1 MTWFLLQTSR
11 KKSFGCGSPE
21 SHLGPAAWRSLQRKM
36 CSCKLLHP
44 QHLYSLKGGLI
55 RKFEAPSDVLALGWR
70 ELKIVACNC
79 CIPKSDRFHM
89 TSHPTLVLQSPSRLV
104 FLPRVVHTPG
114 KLTGQTDK
122 VLKCGGNP
130 ASHGYSILQSIL
142 PNSRALQH
150 AIVVLVSTLHQG
162 HGALLWVGTTKH

>member
-1 MTWFLLQTSR
+1 
-11 KKSFGCGSPE
+11 
-21 SHLGPAAWRSLQRKM
+21 
-36 CSCKLLHP
+36 
-44 QHLYSLKGGLI
+44 
-55 RKFEAPSDVLALGWR
+55 
-70 ELKIVACNC
+70 
-79 CIPKSDRFHM
+79 M

-162 HGALLWVGTTKH
+162 HGALLWVGTTKHWWAEARPTLTAGNCKRWGEAPQSKLRMC